1 MDPSQEN
8 AELRALIARLTQRV
22 YRLEQRLGTMDD
34 ATSRPISAE
43 ASVEPGAEPFA
54 PPPIA
59 PASQPASPSG
69 SATARTAAS
78 PPAAAARQSDSLER
92 RIGSQWLNRIG
103 VVALLVGV
111 SYFLK
116 LAFDSGWIG
125 PGLRVLVGCAGGV
138 GLFLWSERFRRL
150 DSLAFSYSLKAAG
163 IGTLYLSLWASFQL
177 YHLLPGPIAFL
188 AMVLVTAATAATA
201 IVQDAELLAGLA
213 LLGGLLTPVLCSSN
227 RNQQAAL
234 FCYLLLL
241 SASALLLQRVK
252 PWPRI
257 LYGAFAGSS
266 LLAAA
271 WFDQYYKN
279 SYFAETLLFISLLF
293 LLFAIVPL
301 LAPRLARA
309 WAPGGVASGA
319 PPWGGALLAVAN
331 AALYFFSITR
341 QWEISGASS
350 SSGLAG
356 YAFGLTAFYFGL
368 AAALSRRSS
377 ESAAPPQSELPSPLF
392 QLPAELLLAPRVH
405 YGLAVTF
412 LTIGVALQ
420 FKQQWITL
428 AWLVEAAVLFW
439 AGSRPGQRGLQ
450 QFAAV
455 VAGFGVFR
463 LLVFDLASWGE
474 QPLIFNP
481 RLAVFAVAMAALLWM
496 IYLDAHSPHRDED
509 RMVLAAGAVL
519 VNVLALLAVG
529 MEIHDLF
536 AQLLR
541 EARPLAPRRPGP
553 AVTSAYRDL
562 VILRGFS
569 YSALMMLYGAALM
582 WLGFVRRSAL
592 LRWQAI
598 LLIAATILKVFLFDV
613 SDLDRGWRVLSF
625 LVLGALLL
633 AVSYAYQRDWLRLQ
647 RPRSG

>member
-8 AELRALIARLTQRV
+8 ADLRALIARLTQRV
-22 YRLEQRLGTMDD
+22 YRLEQRLGMMDN
-34 ATSRPISAE
+34 AAPRPVSAE
-43 ASVEPGAEPFA
+43 AAGDPGTEPFA
-54 PPPIA
+54 PPPTA
-59 PASQPASPSG
+59 PASRPEVSDGA
-69 SATARTAAS
+69 AARTAVSA
-78 PPAAAARQSDSLER
+78 PYAAAARSDSLER

-125 PGLRVLVGCAGGV
+125 PGLRVLLGCAGGV

-163 IGTLYLSLWASFQL
+163 VGTLYLSLWASFQL
-177 YHLLPGPIAFL
+177 YHLLPGTIAFL

-257 LYGAFAGSS
+257 LYGGFAGSS
-266 LLAAA
+266 VLAAA
-271 WFDQYYKN
+271 WFDQYYKDR
-279 SYFAETLLFISLLF
+279 YFAETLLFISLLF

-301 LAPRLARA
+301 LTPRLARA
-309 WAPGGVASGA
+309 SEPGGMASGV

-331 AALYFFSITR
+331 AALYFFSIVR
-341 QWEISGASS
+341 QWEISGESN

-368 AAALSRRSS
+368 AAALGRRSS
-377 ESAAPPQSELPSPLF
+377 ESAPPPQAERPRPRF

-420 FKQQWITL
+420 LKQQWITL

-439 AGSRPGQRGLQ
+439 AGAKPGQRGLQ

-463 LLVFDLASWGE
+463 LLVLDLASWGE
-474 QPLIFNP
+474 LPLIFNP
-481 RLAVFAVAMAALLWM
+481 RLAVFAVAMAVLLWM
-496 IYLDAHSPHRDED
+496 IYLDAQSPHCDED
-509 RMVLAAGAVL
+509 RMVLAAGVVL
-519 VNVLALLAVG
+519 VNVLALLAAG
-529 MEIHDLF
+529 MEIHDSF
-536 AQLLR
+536 AHLIR
-541 EARPLAPRRPGP
+541 EARPLAPQRPGP

-569 YSALMMLYGAALM
+569 YSALMMFYGAALM

-598 LLIAATILKVFLFDV
+598 LLIAATIVKVFLFDV

-647 RPRSG
+647 RTRSG